1 MCLILF
7 AWQARARYRLV
18 LAANR
23 DEFYARPAAPMDW
36 WPERPTVLAGR
47 DLEAG
52 GTWFGVTR
60 DGRFA
65 AVTNHRDP
73 HRNVDGRPSRGAL
86 VADYLGGDA
95 APGDYL
101 AALARRGEDYNGFNL
116 LVGDRETL
124 WYYGN
129 RDGAP
134 RPLAPGVYGLSNAL
148 LDTPWPKVR
157 HGKHALATALAQ
169 PEVAPEALFTLL
181 AERRE
186 APDAELPATGVS
198 LEWERRLSPLFIASE
213 HYGTRCST
221 VLLLGDDGCVQVH
234 ERDAGDGA
242 ERGFGWRLG

>member
-73 HRNVDGRPSRGAL
+73 RRNVDGRPSRGAL

-95 APGDYL
+95 APDDYL

-169 PEVAPEALFTLL
+169 PEVEPGALFTLL

-186 APDAELPATGVS
+186 APDAELPVTGVS

-213 HYGTRCST
+213 SYGTRCST

-242 ERGFGWRLG
+242 ERGFGWHLG